1 MHPLVNIALQAVR
14 DAAEALAHSS
24 DRLDR
29 VKILNDDPA
38 SFLTS
43 MDLEAEKTL
52 IYHLEKAHPDHSFDS
67 RASGIRQGSN
77 SDIVWLIDPL
87 LGNRNFATGYTQF
100 GISIAC
106 QVEGVVQHGIIS
118 CPLLGEE
125 FIASRGSGARL
136 NAQRLRVGS
145 RTDVQGSLI
154 SLNLDGSSSDTGFAM
169 QREIMQAGANPRISG
184 CTALDLVQTASNRT
198 QGGWAP
204 GEAKTTL
211 AAAKLILQ
219 EAGGLLGSETGNPEL
234 DSGSELLFGNPKIFK
249 QLARIRNSLSS

>member
-29 VKILNDDPA
+29 VKIINDDPA
-38 SFLTS
+38 GFLTS
-43 MDLEAEKTL
+43 MDLEIEKT
-52 IYHLEKAHPDHSFDS
+52 IFYHLEKAHPDHSFHS
-67 RASGIRQGSN
+67 RASGIREGDN
-77 SDIVWLIDPL
+77 KDIVWLIDPL

-106 QVEGVVQHGIIS
+106 QVEGVVQHAIIS

-125 FIASRGSGARL
+125 FIASRGSGVRM
-136 NAQRLRVGS
+136 NAQRLRVGN
-145 RTDVQGSLI
+145 RTEVQGSLI
-154 SLNLDGSSSDTGFAM
+154 SLNLDAAAADIGLAM
-169 QREIMQAGANPRISG
+169 QSEIMQAGANPRISG

-204 GEAKTTL
+204 MESNITL

-219 EAGGLLGSETGNPEL
+219 EAGGLLGSETGNPEVN
-234 DSGSELLFGNPKIFK
+234 SGSELIFGNPKIFK
-249 QLARIRNSLSS
+249 QLARIRQGLPG